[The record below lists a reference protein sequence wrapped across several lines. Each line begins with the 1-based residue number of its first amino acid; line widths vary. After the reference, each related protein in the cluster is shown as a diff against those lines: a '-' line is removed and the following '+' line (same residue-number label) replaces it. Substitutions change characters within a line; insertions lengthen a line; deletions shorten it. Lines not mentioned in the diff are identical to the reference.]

1 MQNMNFMYTDT
12 ASELAELIAK
22 RDRLQKKLEK
32 CTRKLYSTMGKFAT
46 QCTAVR
52 EERKFWFRGK
62 PAVLSG
68 WAFNAL
74 PTSLATV
81 PSCIEAFIRTDAPDF
96 INGPEYFKDCE
107 LSSVDF
113 SLVPPEG
120 E

>member
-1 MQNMNFMYTDT
+1 MRNMNFMDTDT
-12 ASELAELIAK
+12 ASELAELIEA
-22 RDRLQKKLEK
+22 RRRLLKKLDK
-32 CTRKLYSTMGKFAT
+32 CTKKLYSTMGKFAT

-52 EERKFWFRGK
+52 EGHKFWFRGK

-68 WAFNAL
+68 WTFNAL

-81 PSCIEAFIRTDAPDF
+81 PSCIDAYIRTDAPDF

-113 SLVPPEG
+113 SLVPPED

>member
-1 MQNMNFMYTDT
+1 MRNMNFMDTDT
-12 ASELAELIAK
+12 ASELAELIEA
-22 RDRLQKKLEK
+22 RRHFLKKLAKCEK
-32 CTRKLYSTMGKFAT
+32 KLYSTMGKFAT

-52 EERKFWFRGK
+52 EGRKFWFRGK
-62 PAVLSG
+62 PAMLSG
-68 WAFNAL
+68 WTFNAL

-81 PSCIEAFIRTDAPDF
+81 PCCIEAFIRTDAPDF

-113 SLVPPEG
+113 ALVPPED